1 MSASAQ
7 LIEIRGPEG
16 HFVQFYEADEH
27 LLGRNVARYLR
38 EGLER
43 GEGLLVIASAAHREA
58 FVRQLASPGSGIE
71 AAVSEGRLLLL
82 DAEETLDR
90 FMVDGQPDWRLF
102 QRVIAPVIREL
113 RGRADQRPARA
124 YGEMVGV
131 LWKKE
136 QFSAAVR
143 LEEFWNKLLLRG
155 GFKLF
160 CGYPI
165 DVFGAEFQTPEI
177 EALLCAHSHVIPAG
191 DGVDMGRALDRAM
204 VEILGPEAKGP
215 KILKKP
221 AGPEAAIRSMNGTAL
236 GRTQE
241 VLARARLHYDNEKR
255 FRALIENS
263 SDAISLLD
271 AQGEMLYAS
280 GSNVRVLGYDPEDLV
295 GRNCFE
301 FIHPDDV
308 ERTRQTLEE
317 ALAKPR
323 LPVEIE
329 ARVRGKDGQWRWV
342 AITSANLLEEPDI
355 RAIVLNYRDI
365 SERKAAEEEKQRNV
379 EELARC
385 NEALQ
390 AFAFAAAHD
399 LREPLRTV
407 GTFTEYLVQRTRV
420 DDATKEIAGFI
431 VSGVKRMSVLL
442 DDLLSFTKLSVDR
455 PRNRV
460 DLHEVVQRAIH
471 NLAGAIDESA
481 ATVRVGP
488 LPAVEGSE
496 THLVQLFQNLIGNAI
511 KYRSEAAVEI
521 CVTAEQAGRELL
533 IKVSDTGIGIAPE
546 YQAQVFDLFKR
557 LHHGEIPGTGM
568 GLAICK
574 KIVEGMG
581 GKIWVESELGHGS
594 TFCISIPAAESY
606 PYAPPSAAWPGLETS
621 LPT

>member
-1 MSASAQ
+1 
-7 LIEIRGPEG
+7 
-16 HFVQFYEADEH
+16 
-27 LLGRNVARYLR
+27 
-38 EGLER
+38 
-43 GEGLLVIASAAHREA
+43 
-58 FVRQLASPGSGIE
+58 
-71 AAVSEGRLLLL
+71 
-82 DAEETLDR
+82 
-90 FMVDGQPDWRLF
+90 
-102 QRVIAPVIREL
+102 
-113 RGRADQRPARA
+113 
-124 YGEMVGV
+124 
-131 LWKKE
+131 
-136 QFSAAVR
+136 
-143 LEEFWNKLLLRG
+143 
-155 GFKLF
+155 
-160 CGYPI
+160 
-165 DVFGAEFQTPEI
+165 
-177 EALLCAHSHVIPAG
+177 
-191 DGVDMGRALDRAM
+191 
-204 VEILGPEAKGP
+204 
-215 KILKKP
+215 
-221 AGPEAAIRSMNGTAL
+221 
-236 GRTQE
+236 
-241 VLARARLHYDNEKR
+241 
-255 FRALIENS
+255 
-263 SDAISLLD
+263 
-271 AQGEMLYAS
+271 
-280 GSNVRVLGYDPEDLV
+280 
-295 GRNCFE
+295 
-301 FIHPDDV
+301 
-308 ERTRQTLEE
+308 
-317 ALAKPR
+317 

-329 ARVRGKDGQWRWV
+329 ARVRRKDGQWRWV
-342 AITSANLLEEPDI
+342 AATSANLLEEPDVQ
-355 RAIVLNYRDI
+355 AIVLNYRDI
-365 SERKAAEEEKQRNV
+365 GERKAAEEEKQRNV

-442 DDLLSFTKLSVDR
+442 DDLLSFTKLSVDG

-481 ATVRVGP
+481 AAVRVGP

-546 YQAQVFDLFKR
+546 YQAQIFDLFKR

-581 GKIWVESELGHGS
+581 GKIWVESQIGHGS
-594 TFCISIPAAESY
+594 TFCISIPAAESC
-606 PYAPPSAAWPGLETS
+606 PYAPPSAARPALETS

>member
-1 MSASAQ
+1 MSASP
-7 LIEIRGPEG
+7 LLTKNTRPEG

-38 EGLER
+38 EGLAQ
-43 GEGLLVIASAAHREA
+43 GEGLLVIASTAHREA
-58 FVRQLASPGSGIE
+58 FARQLSAPGTAIE
-71 AAVSEGRLLLL
+71 TSVTEGRLLFL
-82 DAEETLDR
+82 DDEETLNR

-102 QRVIAPVIREL
+102 QRVIGPMIRKV
-113 RGRADQRPARA
+113 RGTDSRAARA

-131 LWKKE
+131 LWKAG

-143 LEEFWNKLLLRG
+143 LEEFWNRLLLRG

-165 DVFGAEFQTPEI
+165 DVFGAEFQAPEI

-191 DGVDMGRALDRAM
+191 DGGDVGRALDRAM
-204 VEILGPEAKGP
+204 GDVLGPVANRP
-215 KILKKP
+215 KIPRKA
-221 AGPEAAIRSMNGTAL
+221 AGPEAAIRSIKSIVPEQAE
-236 GRTQE
+236 E
-241 VLARARLHYDNEKR
+241 VLARARVHYDNEKR

-271 AQGEMLYAS
+271 ANGEMLYAS
-280 GSNVRVLGYDPEDLV
+280 PSNMRVLGYDPDDLV

-301 FIHPDDV
+301 LIHPDDV
-308 ERTRQTLEE
+308 ERIRRTLEE
-317 ALAKPR
+317 ALAKPG
-323 LPVEIE
+323 LPLEVE
-329 ARVRGKDGQWRWV
+329 ARVLRKDGRWRWV
-342 AITSANLLEEPDI
+342 AATSANLLEEPDV

-365 SERKAAEEEKQRNV
+365 SERKAAEEANQRNTD
-379 EELARC
+379 ELARC
-385 NEALQ
+385 NAALQ

-420 DDATKEIAGFI
+420 DETSKEIAGFI

-442 DDLLSFTKLSVDR
+442 DDLLSFTKLSISG
-455 PRNRV
+455 PRNLV
-460 DLHEVVQRAIH
+460 DLHEVVQRAVH
-471 NLAGAIDESA
+471 NLAGVINESA
-481 ATVRVGP
+481 AIIKVGP

-496 THLVQLFQNLIGNAI
+496 THLVQLFQNLIANAI
-511 KYRSEAAVEI
+511 KYRSAAAVEI
-521 CVTAEQAGRELL
+521 CVTAERVGRELL
-533 IKVSDTGIGIAPE
+533 IKVTDTGIGIAPE
-546 YQAQVFDLFKR
+546 YQVQVFDLFKR
-557 LHHGEIPGTGM
+557 LHNGEIPGTGM

-581 GKIWVESELGHGS
+581 GKIWVESQVGHGS
-594 TFCISIPAAESY
+594 TFCISIPAAAESC
-606 PYAPPSAAWPGLETS
+606 PHPPPSTTWPALEPS